1 VPNSVE
7 GSDNE
12 VAGVDILASKKP
24 IEVTAD
30 DLVDE
35 EWGPANVKGKKAKKA
50 KGKKGKVQE
59 DSDREEKGK

>member
-1 VPNSVE
+1 M
-7 GSDNE
+7 
-12 VAGVDILASKKP
+12 AGVDILASKKP